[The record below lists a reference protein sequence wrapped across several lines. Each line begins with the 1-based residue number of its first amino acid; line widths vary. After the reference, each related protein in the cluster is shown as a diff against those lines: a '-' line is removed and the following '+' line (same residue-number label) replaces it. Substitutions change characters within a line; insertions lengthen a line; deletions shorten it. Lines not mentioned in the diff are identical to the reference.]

1 MGIGIGVSGL
11 YPPFKYLWTWQV
23 EHEQSIMIEE
33 CMQQY
38 HLVNKIGCNGV
49 EELVH
54 KVME

>member
-23 EHEQSIMIEE
+23 EYEQSIMIEE